1 MSAYADPAVAA
12 VIAAGFV
19 PIRVDADRRPDIND
33 RYNLDGWPTTA
44 CLTSSGEILTGTTYL
59 PADGLKTMLA
69 EVAEAYATRRDM
81 LDDRATRAASARRA
95 QPRTRPAGVE
105 PDLSAQAW
113 VASQVVAQCDP
124 DNGGFGADGKF
135 LHVAAL
141 SSALAEYA
149 QTRDAALA
157 RALTLTLDGMAGG
170 AIHDEV
176 DGGFFRY
183 AAGRDWTRPHTEKML
198 DDQIG
203 VAVLYLDAA
212 RILEQPRWHDVAR
225 SVIGYVRRTLTDDAS
240 LAFFASQA
248 ADDAY
253 YQVQTGALRRT
264 LEPPI
269 GRSHARSPI
278 SLPGRR
284 RPGCRLAPRSA
295 MLRCRRPA
303 PARSIASSPS
313 RIVPARAS
321 RTGSTRTSAS
331 AGC

>member
-1 MSAYADPAVAA
+1 MDRVWYADPAVAA

-81 LDDRATRAASARRA
+81 LDDRATEAASARRA
-95 QPRTRPAGVE
+95 QPRTRPAGDRARLVRAGVDRQ
-105 PDLSAQAW
+105 PGGCAVRSGQRRLRRGR
-113 VASQVVAQCDP
+113 QVPARRGALGRP
-124 DNGGFGADGKF
+124 GG
-135 LHVAAL
+135 VP
-141 SSALAEYA
+141 A

-157 RALTLTLDGMAGG
+157 RALMLTLDGMAGG
-170 AIHDEV
+170 AIHDEI

-212 RILEQPRWHDVAR
+212 RILGQPRWQ
-225 SVIGYVRRTLTDDAS
+225 RRVTLGDRLRATD
-240 LAFFASQA
+240 
-248 ADDAY
+248 
-253 YQVQTGALRRT
+253 TRR
-264 LEPPI
+264 
-269 GRSHARSPI
+269 
-278 SLPGRR
+278 
-284 RPGCRLAPRSA
+284 
-295 MLRCRRPA
+295 
-303 PARSIASSPS
+303 
-313 RIVPARAS
+313 
-321 RTGSTRTSAS
+321 
-331 AGC
+331 